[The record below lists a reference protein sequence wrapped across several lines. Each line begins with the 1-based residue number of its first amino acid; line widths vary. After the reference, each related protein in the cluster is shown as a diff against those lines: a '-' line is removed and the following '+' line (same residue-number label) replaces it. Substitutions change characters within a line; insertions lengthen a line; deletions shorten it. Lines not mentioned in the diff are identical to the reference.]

1 MEIDEL
7 VSNYRPSQAGVDAI
21 KQSKMLLLAGIT
33 SAGKDTI
40 RNRLVATAN
49 YYPIVTH
56 TTRLP
61 RSNNGVLEQDG
72 VEYHFVSTA
81 QMADLL
87 VSHKIF
93 EINHF
98 GGNYYATSVEEFIK
112 AKHLNKVAISSIDIH
127 GIAAIHKVAPDN
139 VTAIFIV
146 PPDYDVWKKRIRN
159 RYESVELFEA
169 DWQKRRKSAIN
180 ELNHV
185 LQTPYYHFVVND
197 DLDEAVA
204 EVNDIVSGKGNHE
217 REEKAKICV
226 KDLLNAIEQDL

>member
-7 VSNYRPSQAGVDAI
+7 AFNYKPSQAGIDVI

-72 VEYHFVSTA
+72 VEYHFVSLD
-81 QMADLL
+81 QMANLL
-87 VSHKIF
+87 TDHKMF

-98 GGNYYATSVEEFIK
+98 GGNYYGTSIEEFAK
-112 AKHLNKVAISSIDIH
+112 AKRLNKVAISSIDVHGVASIH
-127 GIAAIHKVAPDN
+127 RVVPD
-139 VTAIFIV
+139 VTAIFVV
-146 PPDYDVWKKRIRN
+146 PPSYDVWKKRVRN
-159 RYESVELFEA
+159 RYNNAELFEA
-169 DWQKRRKSAIN
+169 DWQKRRKFAID

-185 LQTPYYHFVVND
+185 LETPYYHFVIND
-197 DLDEAVA
+197 NLDEAVR
-204 EVNDIVSGKGNHE
+204 EVNDIVAGKDNYE
-217 REEKAKICV
+217 REEKAKLGV
-226 KDLLNAIEQDL
+226 KDLLQAIEQDL